1 MYTCTY
7 VHMYICTHVHMY
19 TCTCVHTHVH
29 VYIHMYMC
37 TYTCTCVRNNL
48 ARVLSCIS
56 SQYCQGYKS
65 IVWEL
70 AGIIELA
77 IEYMPMRQ
85 KNFQNETEAIVI
97 INKILN
103 QT

>member
-1 MYTCTY
+1 MTLY
-7 VHMYICTHVHMY
+7 VLSVLSNLLSLYGHCSLACIPA
-19 TCTCVHTHVH
+19 CVHKHVH
-29 VYIHMYMC
+29 VYIHMS
-37 TYTCTCVRNNL
+37 CVHNNL
-48 ARVLSCIS
+48 ARVLNCIS

-85 KNFQNETEAIVI
+85 KKIQNETEAIVI